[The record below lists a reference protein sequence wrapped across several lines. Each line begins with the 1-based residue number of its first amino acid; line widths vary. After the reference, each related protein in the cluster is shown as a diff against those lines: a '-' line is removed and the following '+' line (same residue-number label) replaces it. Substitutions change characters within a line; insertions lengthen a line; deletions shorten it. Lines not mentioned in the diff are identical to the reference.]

1 MRLRKLKAAVL
12 VLIMV
17 WVFIGCQKAP
27 LVLKE
32 MGPSKTKA
40 GQAFNVQP
48 DGNAAMWFKTE
59 NATKTTVVVWG
70 ETQLKTTFAD
80 SKSITALVAPKELY
94 SKPGQ
99 VQVHLFDMKTGVKSN
114 SLTFTVE

>member
-1 MRLRKLKAAVL
+1 MRPRRFMVVVMVL
-12 VLIMV
+12 VMV
-17 WVFIGCQKAP
+17 CFLIGCQKAS

-32 MGPSKTKA
+32 MGPAKTKA

-80 SKSITALVAPKELY
+80 PKAITASITPKELY
-94 SKPGQ
+94 SKPGP
-99 VQVHLFDMKTGVKSN
+99 VQVHLFDMKTGMKSN